1 MRFLPVNLS
10 TFMIELQSLEE
21 TMALTDVLR
30 NMSRQLAIEEI
41 TPAARTV
48 LVRFNPV
55 ITNANIIIDE
65 IERLDISKADT

>member
-48 LVRFNPV
+48 FSSL
-55 ITNANIIIDE
+55 
-65 IERLDISKADT
+65 